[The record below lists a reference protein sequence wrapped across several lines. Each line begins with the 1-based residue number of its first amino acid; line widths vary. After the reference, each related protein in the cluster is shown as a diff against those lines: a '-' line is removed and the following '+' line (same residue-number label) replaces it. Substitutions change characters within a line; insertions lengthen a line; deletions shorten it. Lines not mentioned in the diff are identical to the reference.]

1 MVASHEKPTDA
12 NANLPQGDETE
23 RASGGRTDAD
33 KAADAAPKDR
43 AQDENL
49 KQRQEDLL
57 DEAIEETFPASDPIA
72 PKQIT

>member
-1 MVASHEKPTDA
+1 MKSPPMLTPTC
-12 NANLPQGDETE
+12 PQGDETE

-33 KAADAAPKDR
+33 KAADAARKDR